1 MEGMRRER
9 SGVAGRS
16 SCGAVDMAQEAF
28 GVVILVEEGSK
39 RQPDVTLPSE
49 STEVEIWFERVPVGK
64 M

>member
-1 MEGMRRER
+1 MEGMARER

-16 SCGAVDMAQEAF
+16 SCGAVDRAQEAF
-28 GVVILVEEGSK
+28 GVVMLVEEGSK

-49 STEVEIWFERVPVGK
+49 STEMEIWLESVPAGK